1 MAKRTIKDI
10 ERDLTPK
17 EIEAALA
24 VFENDTL
31 PPGKRK
37 SLETIADE
45 LGIGVRTLYEWRQKD
60 AFIEYKNALTDR
72 FSANARMR
80 VMQSVISEAEK
91 GNAAMAKLFLQT
103 QSMLTDNKTV
113 EVVGGSPAVDKDEV
127 ARRLAALQEKL

>member
-1 MAKRTIKDI
+1 MAKRTMKDI

-17 EIEAALA
+17 EIEAALQ

-113 EVVGGSPAVDKDEV
+113 EVVGGSPAVEKDEV

>member
-1 MAKRTIKDI
+1 MAKRTMKDI
-10 ERDLTPK
+10 ERELTPK
-17 EIEAALA
+17 EIEAALQ

>member
-17 EIEAALA
+17 EIEAALV

-127 ARRLAALQEKL
+127 ARRLAALQEKI

>member
-1 MAKRTIKDI
+1 MAKRTMKDI

-17 EIEAALA
+17 EIEAALQ

>member
-1 MAKRTIKDI
+1 MAKRTMKDI

>member
-1 MAKRTIKDI
+1 MAKRTMKDI
-10 ERDLTPK
+10 ERELTPK

-103 QSMLTDNKTV
+103 QSMLSDHKTV
-113 EVVGGSPAVDKDEV
+113 TVEGAPAVDKDEV